1 MTPVMNARRAAMSL
15 VVLTMLSGCQVVPQN
30 GSSPAPAP
38 TPAPASPPVSA
49 PSPAPA
55 APAAPAPVAAP
66 SNLNWE
72 VAPVVAG
79 AWTYRAEGAERQAS
93 FGPAG
98 AQPLFAVAC
107 LSSSRQIAVRLPR
120 SSGASRALTI
130 RTTYG
135 ALQWSAA
142 SGQGSSAALSATR
155 PASDPGLD
163 WIAYSRGRIAVQL
176 EGQPPL
182 IVPSGSEIGR
192 VVEDCRS

>member
-15 VVLTMLSGCQVVPQN
+15 VVLTVLSGCQVVPQN
-30 GSSPAPAP
+30 GSSPAPEP
-38 TPAPASPPVSA
+38 TPAPVSPPVSA
-49 PSPAPA
+49 PPPVPSPP
-55 APAAPAPVAAP
+55 PAPVAAP

-79 AWTYRAEGAERQAS
+79 AWTYRADGAERQAS
-93 FGPAG
+93 FGPAD

-107 LSSSRQIAVRLPR
+107 LPSSRQIAVRLPH
-120 SSGASRALTI
+120 SSGAPRALTI

-135 ALQWSAA
+135 ALQWPVA
-142 SGQGSSAALSATR
+142 SGQGGSAALAAAR

-163 WIAYSRGRIAVQL
+163 WIAYSRGRIAVEL

>member
-1 MTPVMNARRAAMSL
+1 MGNKPIMHARRAAISL
-15 VVLTMLSGCQVVPQN
+15 AAVAVLSGCQVVPQN
-30 GSSPAPAP
+30 GSSPAPEA
-38 TPAPASPPVSA
+38 TPAPAPVPALPPAS
-49 PSPAPA
+49 
-55 APAAPAPVAAP
+55 PAPVAAP

-79 AWTYRAEGAERQAS
+79 VWTYRAEGADRQAL

-107 LSSSRQIAVRLPR
+107 LSSSRQIAIRLPR

-135 ALQWSAA
+135 PLQWSAV
-142 SGQGSSAALSATR
+142 SGQGGATSLSATR

-163 WIAYSRGRIAVQL
+163 WIAYSRGRIAIEL
-176 EGQPPL
+176 DGQPHL
-182 IVPSGSEIGR
+182 IVPSGSEVGR

>member
-15 VVLTMLSGCQVVPQN
+15 VVLTVLSGCQVVPQN
-30 GSSPAPAP
+30 GSSPAPEP
-38 TPAPASPPVSA
+38 TPAPVSPPVSA
-49 PSPAPA
+49 PQPAPS
-55 APAAPAPVAAP
+55 APTSPVAAP

-107 LSSSRQIAVRLPR
+107 LPSSRQIAVRLPR
-120 SSGASRALTI
+120 SSGAPRALTI

-142 SGQGSSAALSATR
+142 SGQGGSVALAATR
-155 PASDPGLD
+155 PAGDPGLD
-163 WIAYSRGRIAVQL
+163 WIAYSRGRIAVEL